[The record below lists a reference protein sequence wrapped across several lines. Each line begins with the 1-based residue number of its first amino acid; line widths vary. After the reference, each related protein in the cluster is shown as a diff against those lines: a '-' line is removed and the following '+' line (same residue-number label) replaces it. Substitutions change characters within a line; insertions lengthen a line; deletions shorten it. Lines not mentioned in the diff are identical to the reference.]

1 MRQSSRPPED
11 DVSITLFKRQFQNI
25 VIMAEREGRSGYQGK
40 TEKGLLNPPYGHEH
54 KLFEDMV
61 MEDE

>member
-1 MRQSSRPPED
+1 
-11 DVSITLFKRQFQNI
+11 
-25 VIMAEREGRSGYQGK
+25 MAEREGRSGYQGK